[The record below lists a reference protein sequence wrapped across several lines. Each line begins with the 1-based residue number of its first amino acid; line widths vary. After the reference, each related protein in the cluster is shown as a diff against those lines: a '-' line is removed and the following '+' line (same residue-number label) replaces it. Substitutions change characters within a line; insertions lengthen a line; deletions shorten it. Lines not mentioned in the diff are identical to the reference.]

1 MATSKLDLSN
11 LSIVDNKFYVID
23 ANKTNPK
30 YAGNKVDSIT
40 NGKAA
45 SDSFVTFE
53 DGSTLSA
60 DGKFTAGSGSGTFT
74 AANLPTDAVLTDK
87 IIQDGI
93 AQKAAKVASTAVAK
107 LASDADASLKAAAAQ
122 EALKQ
127 EAEKYDTNTIDHK
140 IYLALS
146 TVTANSGGVVDANGV
161 VDVNKVSLSTAFGS
175 SSVVSALTLTDLNF
189 ADASGA
195 ITANLSD
202 SVTYGGITNVVGSD
216 YADKLTLGGAT
227 DSYTVDAGDG
237 NDTVNITSVSASGKS
252 ADINL
257 GDGNDVLN
265 IDKGTKTSV
274 NVTLG
279 DGADVVNIASGDASV
294 SISDYNYAD
303 GDKINLTYDKASE
316 SLNAAAVALASMASG
331 DASIKVGDVT
341 ATVAATDGVAVADI
355 TAGKDTVTFYTAV
368 DAKQDVEI
376 NAKDISNKTIINAAA
391 ASTANI
397 TLGSGDSNVSLST
410 TSAVDTINATGAKN
424 VTITSFAATDD
435 ILVLDGA
442 NLNNIT
448 LASGTG
454 SASTDAVV
462 TYGKTTVN
470 LAGLAK
476 GAASVGTIKLN
487 DADTTLAYNLGD
499 KGATMAAGA
508 DMYYGHADGNSTVVS
523 SDTVHLADTD
533 KFKNIYNVSVAGGSE
548 AEKLDLSG
556 FTTDGKHGIN
566 IDASKADVA
575 VNVWA
580 YNKSKAQ
587 DTITLGGTN
596 NIQDTVSF
604 VSDDGKVS
612 VAGFGFGAGEESDI
626 LYLRDTQDLQKLNV
640 KKGEMKIGSSQLDIG
655 HAADVNDVMQLK
667 LADGTSSL
675 IAGNFDSAKAGV
687 VNVTVG
693 DDAIDFYALNGTK
706 NTLSVAKGSAEDAVS
721 FKYSN
726 LDDNHTAK
734 TLVKS
739 VSVSDFSEEDD
750 VTIGAVAATT
760 VGGSG
765 KTHIWVCG
773 AADAG
778 TVDIS
783 KSSGADQIDFVSGI
797 DKKVTVTG
805 YDADQEDTIFLRGSE
820 DLKAVTS
827 GYKFES
833 KNGGVQISGV
843 DNADSKLVLD
853 GASNLNLKT
862 TNGDALK
869 AIVGAADATFASDT
883 QIYVGMKKIE
893 ADTTTEGDIA
903 VRVGTKGEIGLDSS
917 STYYVSDSV
926 TEFDASNSNAVF
938 HLAGSSTAATTLR
951 GGNTENSFYGGGSF
965 SDTMV
970 GNSSAVDTFYF
981 GKGDGKDTIQEA
993 DGKDTV
999 YLMDVSVDD
1008 ITIDTKTNTIA
1019 ISTSDTLTF
1028 GDGAEDALTAGEL
1041 TFNIGGSNY
1050 VCKDG
1055 KMVAKA

>member
-11 LSIVDNKFYVID
+11 LSIVGDKFYVID

-30 YAGNKVDSIT
+30 YAGNKVDSIK
-40 NGKAA
+40 NGTKA
-45 SDSFVTFE
+45 SGSIVTFE
-53 DGSTLSA
+53 DGSTLTA
-60 DGKFTAGSGSGTFT
+60 DGKFTAGSGSGTFNIAGVGT
-74 AANLPTDAVLTDK
+74 VASSVDVQRVVGNAAK
-87 IIQDGI
+87 I
-93 AQKAAKVASTAVAK
+93 ATKAATSSSASDEDGKKKDVSAALAAEADKYDESTLDYQVYHK
-107 LASDADASLKAAAAQ
+107 LA
-122 EALKQ
+122 
-127 EAEKYDTNTIDHK
+127 TGT
-140 IYLALS
+140 
-146 TVTANSGGVVDANGV
+146 
-161 VDVNKVSLSTAFGS
+161 
-175 SSVVSALTLTDLNF
+175 SSVSSTGLADDYDKLTLTNIFSSGSAASLTLTDLNF

-195 ITANLSD
+195 ITADLGS

-237 NDTVNITSVSASGKS
+237 NDTVDIASITSGKTV
-252 ADINL
+252 DINL
-257 GDGNDVLN
+257 GDGDDVLK
-265 IDKGTKTSV
+265 IADKVSGSV
-274 NVTLG
+274 VVTLG
-279 DGADVVNIASGDASV
+279 DGADVVNIASSTASV

-303 GDKINLTYDKASE
+303 GDKINLTYDKASD
-316 SLNAAAVALASMASG
+316 SLNADAVALASITG
-331 DASIKVGDVT
+331 GNASIKVGNVT

-355 TAGKDTVTFYTAV
+355 TANKDTVTFYTATK
-368 DAKQDVEI
+368 AQAVEI
-376 NAKDISNKTIINAAA
+376 NAKGISNKTIIDAAA

-397 TLGSGDSNVSLST
+397 TLGSGESAVSLKNGGG
-410 TSAVDTINATGAKN
+410 VDTINATGAKN
-424 VTITSFAATDD
+424 VTINGFAATDD

-448 LASGTG
+448 LS
-454 SASTDAVV
+454 SDTDNGVL

-470 LAGLAK
+470 LVNLAK

-487 DADTTLAYNLGD
+487 DADTTLAYNLGG

-533 KFKNIYNVSVAGGSE
+533 KFKNIYNVSVAAGSE

-587 DTITLGGTN
+587 DTITLGTN
-596 NIQDTVSF
+596 TVQDTVSF

-640 KKGEMKIGSSQLDIG
+640 KQGEMKIGSSKLDIG
-655 HAADVNDVMQLK
+655 HAANVNDVMQLK

-675 IAGNFDSAKAGV
+675 IAGNFDSATAGV

-706 NTLSVAKGSAEDAVS
+706 NALSVARDGDAEDAVS

-739 VSVSDFSEEDD
+739 VTVSKFTEEDE
-750 VTIGAVAATT
+750 VTIGAVANVT
-760 VGGSG
+760 VGTSSATNDS

-778 TVDIS
+778 TVDIANS
-783 KSSGADQIDFVSGI
+783 NGADQIDFVSGI

-833 KNGGVQISGV
+833 KNGGVQISGA

-869 AIVGAADATFASDT
+869 AIVGTADATFASDT

-903 VRVGTKGEIGLDSS
+903 VRVGTKGAIGLDSS
-917 STYYVSDSV
+917 NTYYVSDSV

-1028 GDGAEDALTAGEL
+1028 GEGAEDALTAGEL

-1050 VCKDG
+1050 VCKAG